1 MISEIIQNNRGWPI
15 WINGIRLNRKQ
26 GLSLGLFLVNQAL
39 SKQTARGIHA
49 DLRDWGHEWKSKAE
63 DFEVKLDKATSER
76 DELDRENTTL
86 LNRIEELERSLA
98 QAEAELVER
107 GST

>member
-39 SKQTARGIHA
+39 SKQTARETRAHNA
-49 DLRDWGHEWKSKAE
+49 AL
-63 DFEVKLDKATSER
+63 
-76 DELDRENTTL
+76 
-86 LNRIEELERSLA
+86 
-98 QAEAELVER
+98 AEAFLRTIGKWED
-107 GST
+107 GK